1 MRSIT
6 DPAHEEHD
14 PTAHPSTGGR
24 GSEGT
29 MDAPGETDASC
40 GAIER

>member
-6 DPAHEEHD
+6 DPVHAGRD
-14 PTAHPSTGGR
+14 QTAHSPIDGW
-24 GSEGT
+24 GSDGT
-29 MDAPGETDASC
+29 MDAPRETDASC